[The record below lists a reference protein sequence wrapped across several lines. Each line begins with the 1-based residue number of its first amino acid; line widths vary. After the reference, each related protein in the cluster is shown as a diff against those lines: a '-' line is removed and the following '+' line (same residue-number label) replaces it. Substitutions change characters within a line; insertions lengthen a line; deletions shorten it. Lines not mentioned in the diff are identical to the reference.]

1 MHETALPD
9 HVEDGKLTYGDYLK
23 IPELLALQSPQSNPA
38 HPDELLFIV
47 IHQAYELW
55 FKLILNELENAIRLM
70 NDGEALRAHH
80 FVNRSVEVMKL
91 LVMQIHLLETMR
103 PVEFLE
109 FRDRLMPASGFQ
121 SRQFREVEFICGMKD
136 ESIFRYFQSRP
147 EMATALKKRLAEGDV
162 KEAFYALLGKLGFK
176 IPKDAA
182 SLERKN
188 DEPAIA
194 QVLDVLRS
202 IYQDPEKNL
211 PLYMLTEGLLELDE
225 QLGYWR
231 SHHAVVVERVIGRKR
246 GTGGSSGVDY
256 LRSTLGK
263 RIFPLLWEA
272 RTLLTKRIT

>member
-1 MHETALPD
+1 
-9 HVEDGKLTYGDYLK
+9 
-23 IPELLALQSPQSNPA
+23 
-38 HPDELLFIV
+38 
-47 IHQAYELW
+47 
-55 FKLILNELENAIRLM
+55 
-70 NDGEALRAHH
+70 
-80 FVNRSVEVMKL
+80 
-91 LVMQIHLLETMR
+91 
-103 PVEFLE
+103 
-109 FRDRLMPASGFQ
+109 
-121 SRQFREVEFICGMKD
+121 
-136 ESIFRYFQSRP
+136 
-147 EMATALKKRLAEGDV
+147 MAEALKKRLAEGDV
-162 KEAFYALLGKLGFK
+162 KEAFYVLLGKLGFK

-272 RTLLTKRIT
+272 RTLLTKRS